1 MNIET
6 VQFFEYNI
14 RSTVID
20 NVRMYLVADLL
31 NQYNKK
37 NGKKR
42 RFLKYLQNQQTLDLL
57 LSKQKD
63 TGEPNS
69 VLQCQPCTKDTRGA
83 NLHLVCQHDTNTAKW
98 NIDGVIKY
106 ITFSK
111 TFSGAHSGYVICE
124 ELLIACLMWAD
135 SKFAWS
141 VYTFLKDQRAKD
153 NNFLQQT
160 IQQLQAENNKL
171 VETQKQMQNR
181 HVHDEKEYQWTYVLT
196 VTKDEVHNNVYL
208 RSRYIHQPCKG
219 KKTVRGSVYYL
230 KNIPNGYELRYRAY
244 DSLLNIVRRY
254 GGDKKY
260 HQRCTFYIPLDMWN
274 IFTEEILAD
283 IHIVLKQIRQ
293 AAGWRTDLD
302 YKYNDELDAI
312 LGLTDFK
319 LGCGY

>member
-31 NQYNKK
+31 NQHNSVKGVNKK
-37 NGKKR
+37 FKNYLRNEQTKD
-42 RFLKYLQNQQTLDLL
+42 LLQNW
-57 LSKQKD
+57 QKD
-63 TGEPNS
+63 TRGSDPSS
-69 VLQCQPCTKDTRGA
+69 VCQPCTK
-83 NLHLVCQHDTNTAKW
+83 HSKW
-98 NIDGVIKY
+98 NIDNVIKY
-106 ITFSK
+106 TTFNKSFG
-111 TFSGAHSGYVICE
+111 TASQGYVVCE

-135 SKFAWS
+135 PQFAIA
-141 VYTFLKDQRAKD
+141 VYTFLKEQRAKD

-181 HVHDEKEYQWTYVLT
+181 HVHDEKEYQWTYILT
-196 VTKDEVHNNVYL
+196 VTRDEVHNTVYL
-208 RSRYIHQPCKG
+208 RSRYVHQPCKG
-219 KKTVRGSVYYL
+219 KKTIRGGIYYV

-244 DSLLNIVRRY
+244 DSLLNIAIKY
-254 GGDKKY
+254 GGNKKFN
-260 HQRCTFYIPLDMWN
+260 QRCTFFIPLDIWDTY
-274 IFTEEILAD
+274 TEEILAD

-293 AAGWRTDLD
+293 EAGWRTDLD

>member
-1 MNIET
+1 MEFET
-6 VQFFEYNI
+6 VQFYDYNI

-63 TGEPNS
+63 TRGSNLVCQPCTNDTGEPNS
-69 VLQCQPCTKDTRGA
+69 VLQCQHG
-83 NLHLVCQHDTNTAKW
+83 TNTAKW

-141 VYTFLKDQRAKD
+141 VYTFLKEQRTKD

-160 IQQLQAENNKL
+160 IQQLEAENNKL

-181 HVHDEKEYQWTYVLT
+181 HVHDEKEYQWTYILT
-196 VTKDEVHNNVYL
+196 VTRDEVHNTVYL
-208 RSRYIHQPCKG
+208 RSRYVHQPCKG
-219 KKTVRGSVYYL
+219 KKTIRGGIYYV

-244 DSLLNIVRRY
+244 DSLLNIAIKY
-254 GGDKKY
+254 GGNKKFN
-260 HQRCTFYIPLDMWN
+260 QRCTFFIPLDIWDTY
-274 IFTEEILAD
+274 TEEILAD
-283 IHIVLKQIRQ
+283 IHIVLKQIRRE
-293 AAGWRTDLD
+293 AGWRTDLD
-302 YKYNDELDAI
+302 YKYNNDLDTI

>member
-20 NVRMYLVADLL
+20 NVRMYLVADLME
-31 NQYNKK
+31 QYNKK
-37 NGKKR
+37 NGCTKKFKNYLR
-42 RFLKYLQNQQTLDLL
+42 NQHTQELLQNWQTKFDG
-57 LSKQKD
+57 SDPSYQKSQKENKHWD
-63 TGEPNS
+63 
-69 VLQCQPCTKDTRGA
+69 
-83 NLHLVCQHDTNTAKW
+83 
-98 NIDGVIKY
+98 IDGVIKHISFRINVQGGTKKGY
-106 ITFSK
+106 I
-111 TFSGAHSGYVICE
+111 VCE
-124 ELLIACLMWAD
+124 ELLIACLMWFD
-135 SKFAWS
+135 QQFAIA

-171 VETQKQMQNR
+171 VKTQKQMQNR

-208 RSRYIHQPCKG
+208 RSRYVHQPCKG
-219 KKTVRGSVYYL
+219 KKTVKGSVYYL

-274 IFTEEILAD
+274 IFTEEILAEV
-283 IHIVLKQIRQ
+283 HVVLKQIRQ

-302 YKYNDELDAI
+302 YNLNDDLDTI
-312 LGLTDFK
+312 LGLSDFQ

>member
-1 MNIET
+1 MDFET

-20 NVRMYLVADLL
+20 NIRMYLVADLL
-31 NQYNKK
+31 NQYNKINNAHKKFK
-37 NGKKR
+37 NYLENKQTKE
-42 RFLKYLQNQQTLDLL
+42 LLQNWSKYTRGRNSDL
-57 LSKQKD
+57 
-63 TGEPNS
+63 
-69 VLQCQPCTKDTRGA
+69 VCQSCTKDTGSSDPSS
-83 NLHLVCQHDTNTAKW
+83 LGNTESKYKKW

-106 ITFSK
+106 TSFSK
-111 TFSGAHSGYVICE
+111 SFGTASKGYVVCE
-124 ELLIACLMWAD
+124 KLLIACLMWAD
-135 SKFAWS
+135 SKFAIA
-141 VYTFLKDQRAKD
+141 VYSFLEEQRAKD

-181 HVHDEKEYQWTYVLT
+181 HVHDEKEYQWTYILT
-196 VTKDEVHNNVYL
+196 VTRDEIHNNVIL
-208 RSRYIHQPCKG
+208 RSRYVHQPCKG

-293 AAGWRTDLD
+293 EAGWRTDLD
-302 YKYNDELDAI
+302 YKYNNDLDTI
-312 LGLTDFK
+312 LGLSDFQ